1 MSKLLIDSSFIIALF
16 RKNDGLHQKAIENK
30 DMLNNDCYITDGI
43 LAEVMTII
51 GQKTKDIGLV
61 RTVYNYLKDNFTIIH
76 ESEISMYND
85 NVLSVFEKYNQNSF
99 KVSFIDC
106 SQVIIYNHYN
116 LDYVISL
123 DNGFGLF
130 EEIELK
136 NLSEQKRTIQFI
148 KYNI

>member
-30 DMLNNDCYITDGI
+30 DILNNNDCYITDGI

-51 GQKTKDIGLV
+51 AQKTKDITLV
-61 RTVYNYLKDNFTIIH
+61 RIVYNYLKDNFTIIH

-85 NVLSVFEKYNQNSF
+85 NVFAVFEKYNKNKF
-99 KVSFIDC
+99 KVGFIDC

-123 DNGFGLF
+123 DNEFRLF

-136 NLSEQKRTIQFI
+136 DLSE
-148 KYNI
+148 